1 MKEWGLDEAGRLFFR
16 SELLNNVLGSVEA
29 FPDISCLPH
38 ILLLVWPDFARKWIV
53 FDD

>member
-29 FPDISCLPH
+29 FSCH
-38 ILLLVWPDFARKWIV
+38 IWSPSHFIV
-53 FDD
+53 CLA